1 MQKFLVILFAGLAF
15 TVYGQNYSYYYKNPT
30 DSSVNCYLK
39 VFPTQEIKGLIVRD
53 YSRLP
58 NAKKES
64 PYQFLK
70 MATAEGYL
78 TLYTCTSTFFPELF
92 YHDAPM
98 QRLDSIIYEVVK
110 NEKQWASEYALLENK
125 YAA

>member
-1 MQKFLVILFAGLAF
+1 MQKFLVILFAGLAL
-15 TVYGQNYSYYYKNPT
+15 TVYGQNHSYHYKNPT

-39 VFPTQEIKGLIVRD
+39 VYPTQKIKGLIVRD

-70 MATAEGYL
+70 MATVEGYL

-92 YHDAPM
+92 YHDSPM
-98 QRLDSIIYEVVK
+98 QRLDSIIYKVVK
-110 NEKQWASEYALLENK
+110 NEGLEGK
-125 YAA
+125 PIFLGGI